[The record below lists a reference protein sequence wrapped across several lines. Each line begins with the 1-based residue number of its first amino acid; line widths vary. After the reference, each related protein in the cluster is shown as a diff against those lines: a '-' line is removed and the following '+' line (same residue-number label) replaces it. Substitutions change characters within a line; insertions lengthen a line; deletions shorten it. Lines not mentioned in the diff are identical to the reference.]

1 MEGFVFVA
9 TGLEHTEDGLPDY
22 SPKTHTD
29 MSEKRHRKI
38 LSALQ
43 DLPNP
48 EELFGEEPLDVG
60 VIAWGSTFGSA
71 LEAVRK
77 GRKKGYK
84 VGVLKVVS
92 LYPFHEGPIRTFMK
106 RCRQILIPELN
117 YEGQLA
123 NLIGH
128 LNGKD
133 VVRLNRVTGTPM
145 GASLISDKIES
156 MMRPERNRDE
166 NIRKGPGRKD

>member
-1 MEGFVFVA
+1 MEGFMFVA
-9 TGLEHTEDGLPDY
+9 TGLEHTEEGLPNY
-22 SPKTHTD
+22 SPKIHTD

-38 LSALQ
+38 FAALQ
-43 DLPNP
+43 DLPTP
-48 EELFGEEPLDVG
+48 EEIYGEGSLDVG

-77 GRKKGYK
+77 GRKKGYE

-92 LYPFHEGPIRTFMK
+92 LYPFHEGPIRSFMK

-133 VVRLNRVTGTPM
+133 VVRLNRVTGIPM
-145 GASLISDKIES
+145 NASLILEKIE
-156 MMRPERNRDE
+156 DVL
-166 NIRKGPGRKD
+166 